1 MRYAV
6 LPLRGEG
13 FFAAAFFGLAA
24 ALPGGGFFAGSTSP
38 SSSACPSVRRNMF
51 RTSRTWLARF
61 RTLQPDVSTGGSTVT
76 RSEEHTTELKSLM
89 RKSYTVFCLKQ
100 KKTTN

>member
-38 SSSACPSVRRNMF
+38 SSSACPSVRRNLF

-61 RTLQPDVSTGGSTVT
+61 LTLQPDVSTGGSTVT
-76 RSEEHTTELKSLM
+76 RPVAELIPNYVLGAPSVALD
-89 RKSYTVFCLKQ
+89 RTCVV
-100 KKTTN
+100 